1 MKNSDNVTEKISK
14 KKIRLK
20 KELGHGNEVLPKH
33 EDVKTLIHLLEVHQV
48 ELEHQ
53 NQELRLTQEELEI
66 SRNKYVNLFDF
77 APIPYFTL
85 DQNGIIKEV
94 NLSAS
99 KLLRVDRNKLIGKV
113 FDSFIPRDEKEI
125 FRSFLRT
132 IFNSNEKHSSELK
145 FINKDNQV
153 FNVLLEGLELVDT
166 LEPIKKCQVAVIDLT
181 EYKKNEASL
190 KKFTEELKSLNDAKD
205 KFFSIISHDLR
216 SAFQSL
222 LSPSE
227 LLSTQIED
235 LSQQEIIDL
244 SRGLY
249 DNLKT
254 AYGLLE
260 NLLNWSMMQR
270 NNQELK
276 PSKIKLWDEVN
287 RITKMLNQSA
297 VNKNITL
304 KNKINQEILVN
315 CDANMLHSVFQN
327 LITNGIKYSETG
339 GVITISANEK
349 KDFVEVSIEDSGI
362 GMELDQLSKI
372 FKFNSMSS
380 TDGTMGERGTGLG
393 LILCKEFIEKS
404 NGKIWVDS
412 EMGKGA
418 KFSFTLQKKG

>member
-1 MKNSDNVTEKISK
+1 
-14 KKIRLK
+14 
-20 KELGHGNEVLPKH
+20 
-33 EDVKTLIHLLEVHQV
+33 
-48 ELEHQ
+48 
-53 NQELRLTQEELEI
+53 
-66 SRNKYVNLFDF
+66 
-77 APIPYFTL
+77 
-85 DQNGIIKEV
+85 
-94 NLSAS
+94 
-99 KLLRVDRNKLIGKV
+99 
-113 FDSFIPRDEKEI
+113 
-125 FRSFLRT
+125 
-132 IFNSNEKHSSELK
+132 
-145 FINKDNQV
+145 
-153 FNVLLEGLELVDT
+153 
-166 LEPIKKCQVAVIDLT
+166 
-181 EYKKNEASL
+181 
-190 KKFTEELKSLNDAKD
+190 
-205 KFFSIISHDLR
+205 LR